1 MRVKKTRLTEA
12 ELVDQQVAPA
22 PAQPATA
29 EDVASAQSAMDGTM
43 TDPNAVADPNGGV
56 DDQNAMAEEPVM
68 DGGAETFEAPAPG
81 MIPMWANGGSLY
93 VTLLSDL
100 LTIWR
105 ETL

>member
-1 MRVKKTRLTEA
+1 MISQMRVKKTRLTEA
-12 ELVDQQVAPA
+12 ELVDQQVAPS

-68 DGGAETFEAPAPG
+68 DGALIFFRPLPELV
-81 MIPMWANGGSLY
+81 NGHSGISQ
-93 VTLLSDL
+93 
-100 LTIWR
+100 IR
-105 ETL
+105 KFIHQQPIAG